1 MNTTRNVAALML
13 ALTAV
18 AACKKKPVVTPE
30 PVRPSA
36 PVASAPRVNTDSI
49 NAARAAE
56 EARRKAAADAEDAR
70 RNAGAIA
77 AAKAAI
83 GQVIYFD
90 YDKDEIR
97 DDQKAALEAKI
108 PVLTLNTN
116 MRIRVLGNTDNRGSD
131 EYNLALGQRRAAT
144 VKRYLV
150 SRGIAESRIETVSF
164 GEERPAMQGENEESW
179 AKNRRDEF
187 EIIAGADA
195 IKVPRE

>member
-1 MNTTRNVAALML
+1 MNTTRNVAALVL
-13 ALTAV
+13 ALAVV
-18 AACKKKPVVTPE
+18 AACKKKPEVVPT
-30 PVRPSA
+30 
-36 PVASAPRVNTDSI
+36 PVAPPTPVVQPKVNTDSI
-49 NAARAAE
+49 NAARAADD
-56 EARRKAAADAEDAR
+56 ARRKAAADAEDAR
-70 RNAGAIA
+70 RNAAGIA

-97 DDQKAALEAKI
+97 DDQKAALESKV

-116 MRIRVLGNTDNRGSD
+116 IRIRVLGNTDNRGSD

-164 GEERPAMQGENEESW
+164 GEERPAAQGENEDAW

-195 IKVPRE
+195 IKVPR

>member
-1 MNTTRNVAALML
+1 MNTMRNVAALML
-13 ALTAV
+13 ALTAA
-18 AACKKKPVVTPE
+18 AACKKKPEVVPVPTPMPT
-30 PVRPSA
+30 PVVQPK
-36 PVASAPRVNTDSI
+36 VNTDSI

-56 EARRKAAADAEDAR
+56 DARRKAAADAEEAR

-83 GQVIYFD
+83 AQPIYFD

-97 DDQKAALEAKI
+97 DDQKSALEAKI
-108 PVLTLNTN
+108 PVLTLNSDI
-116 MRIRVLGNTDNRGSD
+116 RIRVAGNTDSRGSD

-144 VKRYLV
+144 VKRYLI

-164 GEERPAMQGENEESW
+164 GEERPAVQGENEEAW

-187 EIIAGADA
+187 EIIAGGDA
-195 IKVPRE
+195 IKVSR

>member
-1 MNTTRNVAALML
+1 MQSFDRSVFALIA
-13 ALTAV
+13 ALTAASACRGKPAPAPGP
-18 AACKKKPVVTPE
+18 AAPT
-30 PVRPSA
+30 SA
-36 PVASAPRVNTDSI
+36 PGPRVNQDSI
-49 NAARAAE
+49 DAARRTAEEARAKAAAAE
-56 EARRKAAADAEDAR
+56 EARRTAAMLSSVRAELV
-70 RNAGAIA
+70 
-77 AAKAAI
+77 KT
-83 GQVIYFD
+83 IYFD

-116 MRIRVLGNTDNRGSD
+116 IRIRVLGNTDNRGSD

-164 GEERPAMQGENEESW
+164 GEERPAMQGDNEDAW

-187 EIIAGADA
+187 EIIAGGDA
-195 IKVPRE
+195 IKVPR